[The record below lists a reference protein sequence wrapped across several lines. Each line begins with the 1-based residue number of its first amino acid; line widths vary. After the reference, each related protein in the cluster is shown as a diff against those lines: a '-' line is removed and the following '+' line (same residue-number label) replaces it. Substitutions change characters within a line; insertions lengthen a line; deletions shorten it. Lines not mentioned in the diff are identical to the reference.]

1 MNHLD
6 DYTLNEFLD
15 LALDEPAR
23 VETESHLRTC
33 AECRARLEEL
43 QLLFAELE
51 TVPEIH
57 LDYDLTPDILVRL
70 PRKEP
75 VHAPWTWT
83 RAFAAQ
89 LGVAVGFVLWL
100 GIQIVPLVSAPQVFI
115 PNIQP
120 LNLRTLTARLLSVQI
135 PIPEFRIPVFNYQ
148 IQTFDLQL
156 PAFHLQL
163 STTHAVALAVSTL
176 LLWVVGNVILLKG
189 RQEVR

>member
-6 DYTLNEFLD
+6 DFTLNEFLD
-15 LALDEPAR
+15 LALEEPSRA
-23 VETESHLRTC
+23 EAQSHLRTC
-33 AECRARLEEL
+33 ADCRARLEEL
-43 QLLFAELE
+43 QLLFTELE
-51 TVPEIH
+51 NVPEVH
-57 LDYDLTPDILVRL
+57 LDHDLTPGILARL

-75 VHAPWTWT
+75 VHAPWT

-89 LGVAVGFVLWL
+89 LGVAIGFVLWL
-100 GIQIVPLVSAPQVFI
+100 GIQIVPQVSAPQVSI
-115 PNIQP
+115 SNIQP
-120 LNLRTLTARLLSVQI
+120 LNLQTLAARLLSVQI

-148 IQTFDLQL
+148 IQIFDFQL

-189 RQEVR
+189 RQEIRS